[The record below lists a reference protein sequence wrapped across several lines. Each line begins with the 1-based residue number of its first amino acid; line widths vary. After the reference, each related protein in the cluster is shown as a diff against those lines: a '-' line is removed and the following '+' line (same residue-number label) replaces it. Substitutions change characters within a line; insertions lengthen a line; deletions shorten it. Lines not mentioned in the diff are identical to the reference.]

1 MTTLPDIVN
10 VDLHFTVYEPCTV
23 TFDANGHGTAPAALE
38 NVPSAT
44 GQPTATAQ
52 PAAAQAPQTG
62 DSSMRVWLG
71 LAGVA
76 ACGLLALERLRRKG

>member
-1 MTTLPDIVN
+1 MTTLPAIVN

-44 GQPTATAQ
+44 EQ
-52 PAAAQAPQTG
+52 PA
-62 DSSMRVWLG
+62 
-71 LAGVA
+71 A

>member
-1 MTTLPDIVN
+1 MN

-23 TFDANGHGTAPAALE
+23 TLDANGHGTAPAALE

-44 GQPTATAQ
+44 AQPTAAAQ

>member
-1 MTTLPDIVN
+1 MTTLPAIVN

-23 TFDANGHGTAPAALE
+23 TLDANGHGTAPAALE

-44 GQPTATAQ
+44 GQPTAT
-52 PAAAQAPQTG
+52 AQAPQTG

>member
-1 MTTLPDIVN
+1 MSGEI
-10 VDLHFTVYEPCTV
+10 TVESAVGKGSRFTV

-44 GQPTATAQ
+44 AQ
-52 PAAAQAPQTG
+52 P
-62 DSSMRVWLG
+62 
-71 LAGVA
+71 A

>member
-1 MTTLPDIVN
+1 MTTLPAIVN

-23 TFDANGHGTAPAALE
+23 TLDANGHGTAPAALE

-44 GQPTATAQ
+44 EQ
-52 PAAAQAPQTG
+52 PA
-62 DSSMRVWLG
+62 
-71 LAGVA
+71 A

>member
-1 MTTLPDIVN
+1 MPLVKSLVQQMSGEI
-10 VDLHFTVYEPCTV
+10 TVESAVGKGSRFTV

-44 GQPTATAQ
+44 EQPTATEQ
-52 PAAAQAPQTG
+52 PA
-62 DSSMRVWLG
+62 
-71 LAGVA
+71 A

>member
-1 MTTLPDIVN
+1 MTTLPAIVN

-44 GQPTATAQ
+44 AQ
-52 PAAAQAPQTG
+52 PA
-62 DSSMRVWLG
+62 
-71 LAGVA
+71 A

>member
-1 MTTLPDIVN
+1 MTTLPAIVN

-44 GQPTATAQ
+44 EQ
-52 PAAAQAPQTG
+52 PA
-62 DSSMRVWLG
+62 
-71 LAGVA
+71 A
-76 ACGLLALERLRRKG
+76 ACGLLALECLRRKG

>member
-1 MTTLPDIVN
+1 MTTLPAIVN

-23 TFDANGHGTAPAALE
+23 TLDANGHGTAPAALE
-38 NVPSAT
+38 NVPS
-44 GQPTATAQ
+44 ATAQ

>member
-1 MTTLPDIVN
+1 MTTLPAIVN

-44 GQPTATAQ
+44 EQ
-52 PAAAQAPQTG
+52 PAAA
-62 DSSMRVWLG
+62 
-71 LAGVA
+71 
-76 ACGLLALERLRRKG
+76 CGPLALERLRRKG

>member
-1 MTTLPDIVN
+1 MTTLPAIVN

-23 TFDANGHGTAPAALE
+23 TFDVNGHGTAPAVLE

-44 GQPTATAQ
+44 AQ
-52 PAAAQAPQTG
+52 PA
-62 DSSMRVWLG
+62 
-71 LAGVA
+71 A

>member
-1 MTTLPDIVN
+1 MTTLPAIVN

-38 NVPSAT
+38 NVPS
-44 GQPTATAQ
+44 GTAQ
-52 PAAAQAPQTG
+52 PA
-62 DSSMRVWLG
+62 
-71 LAGVA
+71 A